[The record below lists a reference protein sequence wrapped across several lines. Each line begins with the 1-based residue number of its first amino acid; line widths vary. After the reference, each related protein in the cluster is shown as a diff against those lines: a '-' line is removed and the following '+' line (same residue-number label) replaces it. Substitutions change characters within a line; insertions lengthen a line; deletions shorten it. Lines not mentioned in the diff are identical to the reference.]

1 MRPWSLC
8 VLQWAASIFPRF
20 TKHWEQVTS
29 KHKRW
34 EKCIQGGM
42 NVSVFH
48 WLICVLFRLC
58 FDKCPWAPTPCKEIE
73 VLLYVECS
81 LWVMLSYVFYYI
93 QIIYIQFSLHPLD
106 SSEHRCVNTHTHT
119 HHVRDR
125 STGKSQRL
133 RSDMPSNWDNG
144 RFCSTYI
151 SCTLTLCNVSLL
163 SMSTHSISLISLIEI
178 VVNGTGSGVSPTIY

>member
-81 LWVMLSYVFYYI
+81 LWVMSYVFYYI

-119 HHVRDR
+119 HTMWGTEVQGRARGWGVICQVIETMADFAQH
-125 STGKSQRL
+125 TFPARL
-133 RSDMPSNWDNG
+133 LFAM
-144 RFCSTYI
+144 
-151 SCTLTLCNVSLL
+151 
-163 SMSTHSISLISLIEI
+163 
-178 VVNGTGSGVSPTIY
+178 